1 MIDCSQCQK
10 KGCCCGIVPIS
21 KEVAKETENLA
32 QVKPE
37 KVVEIEGKLYIITE
51 DGLCVYLNRKTKECM
66 IYDKRPMICR
76 DYGLIDALP
85 CPYFRKDGT
94 KRGFTERKIVEMT
107 INKTVDDAIR
117 RLK

>member
-1 MIDCSQCQK
+1 
-10 KGCCCGIVPIS
+10 
-21 KEVAKETENLA
+21 
-32 QVKPE
+32 
-37 KVVEIEGKLYIITE
+37 
-51 DGLCVYLNRKTKECM
+51 M
-66 IYDKRPMICR
+66 IYEKRPMVCR